1 MTPFRPQPRPAFW
14 SATPPAIFPPLLG
27 LLGLGLAWRRGLMAL
42 NLPGDPAEA
51 LLGAVTLLVLF
62 CFVAYATKLVRRP
75 GVLLDEMRTLPGR
88 AGLAAMTDC
97 LMLLAAVALPY
108 GSGLATGVLWVG
120 LGLHAV
126 LTLLLIR
133 YFLTA
138 PAAQR
143 RVTPAWHL
151 SFVGFVIG
159 ALAAVPLGL
168 TLLAQGILVATTLA
182 ALAIWAVSAVQ
193 FARETVPAP
202 LRPLLAVH
210 LAPACLF
217 TTVAAGLGWPLMAA
231 GFGALA
237 VALAI
242 TLLASVRWITAA
254 GFSPLWG
261 AFTFPLAALASAGFA
276 LATVG
281 TGEAGRLL
289 GVAALILATGAVP
302 AIAYRVL
309 QLWAKGQL
317 GPRTAAA
324 VA

>member
-1 MTPFRPQPRPAFW
+1 MKPFRPQPRPAFW

-27 LLGLGLAWRRGLMAL
+27 LLGLGLAWRQGLGVL
-42 NLPGDPAEA
+42 GQPGDLAEA
-51 LLGAVTLLVLF
+51 LLGAVTLLALF
-62 CFVAYATKLVRRP
+62 CFVAYGVKVARRR
-75 GVLLDEMRTLPGR
+75 GVLVEEMRTLPGR
-88 AGLAAMTDC
+88 TGLAAMTGSV
-97 LMLLAAVALPY
+97 MLLASVALPY
-108 GSGLATGVLWVG
+108 GSDLAAAVLWLG
-120 LGLHAV
+120 LGLHAG
-126 LTLLLIR
+126 LALLLIR
-133 YFLTA
+133 HLVTA

-151 SFVGFVIG
+151 SFAGFVIG

-168 TLLAQGILVATTLA
+168 ILLAQVILVATLLA
-182 ALAIWAVSAVQ
+182 ALAIWAVSALQ

-202 LRPLLAVH
+202 LRPLLSIH
-210 LAPACLF
+210 LGPACLF
-217 TTVAAGLGWPLMAA
+217 TIVAAGLGWPLLAA
-231 GFGALA
+231 GFGAVA
-237 VALAI
+237 VALAL
-242 TLLASVRWITAA
+242 TLLAGARWITAA

-276 LATVG
+276 LGTVG
-281 TGEAGRLL
+281 TGDAGRLL
-289 GVAALILATGAVP
+289 GVAALILASGAVP

>member
-1 MTPFRPQPRPAFW
+1 MKPFRPAPRPAFW

-27 LLGLGLAWRRGLMAL
+27 LLGLGLAWRRGLAAL
-42 NLPGDPAEA
+42 GLPGDPAEM
-51 LLGAVTLLVLF
+51 LLGGLTLLALF
-62 CFVAYATKLVRRP
+62 CYLAYATKLLRRP
-75 GVLLDEMRTLPGR
+75 SVLIEEMRTLPGR
-88 AGLAAMTDC
+88 AGLAAMTDSV
-97 LMLLAAVALPY
+97 MLLASVALPY
-108 GSGLATGVLWVG
+108 GHGLATGVLWLG
-120 LGLHAV
+120 LGLHGGLA
-126 LTLLLIR
+126 LLMVR
-133 YFLTA
+133 YFLGA
-138 PAAQR
+138 PPPQR

-151 SFVGFVIG
+151 TFVGFIIG

-168 TLLAQGILVATTLA
+168 VLLAQVILIATVLA
-182 ALAIWAVSAVQ
+182 ALAIWAVSLWQ

-202 LRPLLAVH
+202 LRPMLAIH

-217 TTVAAGLGWPLMAA
+217 TVVAAGLGWATLAA
-231 GFGALA
+231 AFGAVAVA
-237 VALAI
+237 VALS
-242 TLLASVRWITAA
+242 LLAAARWITAA

-261 AFTFPLAALASAGFA
+261 AFTFPLTALASAGFA
-276 LATVG
+276 LGTVG

-317 GPRTAAA
+317 GPRTASA

>member
-1 MTPFRPQPRPAFW
+1 MKPFPPQPRPTFW

-27 LLGLGLAWRRGLMAL
+27 LLGLGLAWRRGLAAL
-42 NLPGDPAEA
+42 GLPGDPAEA
-51 LLGAVTLLVLF
+51 LLGAVTLLALF
-62 CFVAYATKLVRRP
+62 CFIAYATKLLRRP

-88 AGLAAMTDC
+88 TGLAAMTDS
-97 LMLLAAVALPY
+97 LMLLASVALPY
-108 GSGLATGVLWVG
+108 GAGLATAVLYVG
-120 LGLHAV
+120 LGLHTA
-126 LTLLLIR
+126 LALLLVR
-133 YFLTA
+133 FLLRA
-138 PAAQR
+138 PEAQR
-143 RVTPAWHL
+143 RVTPAFHL
-151 SFVGFVIG
+151 SFVGFIIG

-168 TLLAQGILVATTLA
+168 TLLAQVILVATVLA

-202 LRPLLAVH
+202 LRPMLAVH

-217 TTVAAGLGWPLMAA
+217 TTVAAGLGLPVLAA
-231 GFGALA
+231 AFGAVA
-237 VALAI
+237 VALAL
-242 TLLASVRWITAA
+242 TLLAWARWITAA

-261 AFTFPLAALASAGFA
+261 AFTFPLTALASAGFA
-276 LATVG
+276 LGAVG
-281 TGEAGRLL
+281 TGDAGRLL

-302 AIAYRVL
+302 AIAYRIL